1 MSKIR
6 VGLIGL
12 GTNTQPMTAGTWG
25 ISAHLRSIQALAEYE
40 IVAVANS
47 SVDSA
52 RRSIEFH
59 NLPPEIKAYG
69 SPEDIAADPE
79 VDLVVV
85 SVNVEKHF
93 YLAKPALEKGK
104 DVFVEWPLGAS
115 VAEAEELTRLATSSN
130 VRTMVGLQARADP
143 SILKLKEILASN
155 EIGNIVSS
163 VFTASTATIPVD
175 MWPHG
180 AEYYLDFKSGG
191 NEFTI
196 FFGHLL
202 DTFIH
207 VLGDFSDVQ
216 GLLKAQYTSVP
227 IIETS
232 TGRVLSPTHPKSSPD
247 HILVQG
253 TLLSGAVASMSL
265 RKPKAAADD
274 VGFRWIITGT
284 DGELVLTAPER
295 HWQFGVHGKSS
306 DWSLR
311 LKKGKDSVSQ
321 EISLNDLDASPASL
335 VQQPG
340 TNTARLYQSF
350 AGGQGL
356 EATFESATKTHQLL
370 GKIAKSAGWEL

>member
-1 MSKIR
+1 MAKIR

-12 GTNTQPMTAGTWG
+12 STNTQPMTAGTWG
-25 ISAHLRSIQALAEYE
+25 ITAHLRPIQALADYE

-47 SVDSA
+47 TVASA
-52 RRSIEFH
+52 KRSIEH
-59 NLPPEIKAYG
+59 HGLPAETKAYG
-69 SPEDIAADPE
+69 SPDEIAADPD

-85 SVNVEKHF
+85 SVNVAKHF

-104 DVFVEWPLGAS
+104 DIFVEWPLGAS
-115 VAEAEELTRLATSSN
+115 IAEAEELTRLATANN
-130 VRTMVGLQARADP
+130 VRTIVGLQARADP
-143 SILKLKEILASN
+143 AILKLKEVLASN
-155 EIGNIVSS
+155 KIGRIVSS
-163 VFTASTATIPVD
+163 VFTASTATVPVD

-202 DTFIH
+202 DTFVH

-216 GLLKAQYTSVP
+216 GLLKSQYTTVP
-227 IIETS
+227 VIDPS
-232 TGRVLSPTHPKSSPD
+232 TGEVLDPAHAKSSPD
-247 HILVQG
+247 HIFVQG
-253 TLLSGAVASMSL
+253 ILLNGAVSSLSL
-265 RKPKAAADD
+265 RKPKAAADE

-295 HWQFGVHGKSS
+295 HWQFGLHGRSS

-311 LKKGKDSVSQ
+311 LKKGKETGFQ
-321 EISLNDLDASPASL
+321 EIDLKDLDTSPASM
-335 VQQPG
+335 VEQPG

-350 AGGQGL
+350 AEGQGL
-356 EATFESATKTHQLL
+356 EATFESATKTHRLL
-370 GKIAKSAGWEL
+370 ERIAKSAGWEL